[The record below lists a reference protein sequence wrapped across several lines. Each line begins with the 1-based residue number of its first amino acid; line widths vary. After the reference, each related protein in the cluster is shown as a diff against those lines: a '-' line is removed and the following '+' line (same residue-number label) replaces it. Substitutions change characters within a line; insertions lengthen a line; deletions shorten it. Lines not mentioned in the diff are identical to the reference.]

1 MRPLWPF
8 GHGGLAILGFMSDID
23 FSSPVGQ
30 VRVLIPDLRKLED
43 LRDLRNEP
51 RYLFADEEIEAL
63 LAVNGGNVKLAAADA
78 CDAIG
83 MDKALQLLVLKTDDK
98 QTDGAK
104 LLSAIV
110 GRAKQLRA
118 QAREDEENN
127 LCFDVV
133 QPTFEPVDWAVNF

>member
-1 MRPLWPF
+1 M
-8 GHGGLAILGFMSDID
+8 ID
-23 FSSPVGQ
+23 YTSPIGQ

-51 RYLFADEEIEAL
+51 RYLFTDDEI
-63 LAVNGGNVKLAAADA
+63 LAFLAINNGNVKRAAADA

-104 LLSAIV
+104 LLDAIV
-110 GRAKQLRA
+110 KRAKTLRE
-118 QAREDEENN
+118 QAKEDDENN
-127 LCFDVV
+127 LSFDIIM
-133 QPTFEPVDWAVNF
+133 PSYEPVDWVVNF

>member
-1 MRPLWPF
+1 M
-8 GHGGLAILGFMSDID
+8 ID
-23 FSSPVGQ
+23 YTSPIGQ

-51 RYLFADEEIEAL
+51 RYLFTDDEILAF
-63 LAVNGGNVKLAAADA
+63 LAVNNGNVKRAAADA

-104 LLSAIV
+104 LLDAIV
-110 GRAKQLRA
+110 KRAKTLRE
-118 QAREDEENN
+118 QAKEDDEDN
-127 LCFDVV
+127 LSFDVIM
-133 QPTFEPVDWAVNF
+133 PSYDPVDWVVNF

>member
-1 MRPLWPF
+1 
-8 GHGGLAILGFMSDID
+8 MSDID

-104 LLSAIV
+104 LLAAIV
-110 GRAKQLRA
+110 GRGRQLRA
-118 QAREDEENN
+118 QAKEDEVSS

>member
-1 MRPLWPF
+1 M
-8 GHGGLAILGFMSDID
+8 ID
-23 FSSPVGQ
+23 YTSPIGQ

-51 RYLFADEEIEAL
+51 RYLFTDDEILAF
-63 LAVNGGNVKLAAADA
+63 LAVNNGNVKRAAADA

-104 LLSAIV
+104 LLDAIV
-110 GRAKQLRA
+110 KRARMLRE
-118 QAREDEENN
+118 QAKEDDENN
-127 LCFDVV
+127 LSCDVIM
-133 QPTFEPVDWAVNF
+133 PSYEPVDWAVNF

>member
-1 MRPLWPF
+1 M
-8 GHGGLAILGFMSDID
+8 ID
-23 FSSPVGQ
+23 YTSPVGQ

-51 RYLFADEEIEAL
+51 RYLFTDDEILAF
-63 LAVNGGNVKLAAADA
+63 LAVNSGNVKRAAADA

-104 LLSAIV
+104 LLDAIV
-110 GRAKQLRA
+110 KRARALRE
-118 QAREDEENN
+118 QAKEDDENN
-127 LCFDVV
+127 LLFDVV
-133 QPTFEPVDWAVNF
+133 MPSYEPVDWVVNF

>member
-1 MRPLWPF
+1 M
-8 GHGGLAILGFMSDID
+8 ID
-23 FSSPVGQ
+23 YTSPIGQ

-51 RYLFADEEIEAL
+51 RYLFTDGEILAF
-63 LAVNGGNVKLAAADA
+63 LAVNNGNVKRAAADA

-104 LLSAIV
+104 LLDAIV
-110 GRAKQLRA
+110 KRAKTLRE
-118 QAREDEENN
+118 QAKGDDENN
-127 LCFDVV
+127 LSFDVIM
-133 QPTFEPVDWAVNF
+133 PSYDPVDWVVNF

>member
-1 MRPLWPF
+1 MIEYPSR
-8 GHGGLAILGFMSDID
+8 I
-23 FSSPVGQ
+23 GQ

-51 RYLFADEEIEAL
+51 RYLFTDDEILAF
-63 LAVNGGNVKLAAADA
+63 LAVNNGNVKRAAADA

-104 LLSAIV
+104 LLDAIV
-110 GRAKQLRA
+110 KRAKTLRE
-118 QAREDEENN
+118 QAKEDDENN
-127 LCFDVV
+127 LSFDVIM
-133 QPTFEPVDWAVNF
+133 PSYEPVDWVVNF

>member
-1 MRPLWPF
+1 M
-8 GHGGLAILGFMSDID
+8 ID
-23 FSSPVGQ
+23 YTSPIGQ

-51 RYLFADEEIEAL
+51 RYLFTDDEI
-63 LAVNGGNVKLAAADA
+63 LAFLAINNGNVKRAAADA

-104 LLSAIV
+104 LLDAIV
-110 GRAKQLRA
+110 KRAKTLRERA
-118 QAREDEENN
+118 KEDDENN
-127 LCFDVV
+127 LSFDVIM
-133 QPTFEPVDWAVNF
+133 PSYDPVDWVVNF

>member
-1 MRPLWPF
+1 MS
-8 GHGGLAILGFMSDID
+8 AIDSS
-23 FSSPVGQ
+23 SSPVGQ

-63 LAVNGGNVKLAAADA
+63 LAVNSGNVKLAAADA

>member
-1 MRPLWPF
+1 
-8 GHGGLAILGFMSDID
+8 MSDID

-51 RYLFADEEIEAL
+51 RYLFTDEEIEAL
-63 LAVNGGNVKLAAADA
+63 LAVNSGNIKLAAADA

-110 GRAKQLRA
+110 GRARQLRA
-118 QAREDEENN
+118 SAREDEVNN

>member
-1 MRPLWPF
+1 M
-8 GHGGLAILGFMSDID
+8 ID
-23 FSSPVGQ
+23 YTSPIGQ

-51 RYLFADEEIEAL
+51 RYLFTDDEILAF
-63 LAVNGGNVKLAAADA
+63 LAVNNWNVKRAAADA

-104 LLSAIV
+104 LLDAIV
-110 GRAKQLRA
+110 KRAKTLRE
-118 QAREDEENN
+118 QAKEDDENN
-127 LCFDVV
+127 LSFDVIM
-133 QPTFEPVDWAVNF
+133 PSYDPVDWVVNF

>member
-1 MRPLWPF
+1 M
-8 GHGGLAILGFMSDID
+8 ID
-23 FSSPVGQ
+23 YTSSVGQ

-51 RYLFADEEIEAL
+51 RYLFTDDEI
-63 LAVNGGNVKLAAADA
+63 LAFLAINNGNVKLSAADA

-83 MDKALQLLVLKTDDK
+83 MDKSLQLLVLKTDDK

-127 LCFDVV
+127 LCFEVV

>member
-1 MRPLWPF
+1 
-8 GHGGLAILGFMSDID
+8 MSDID

-51 RYLFADEEIEAL
+51 RYLFTDEEIEAL
-63 LAVNGGNVKLAAADA
+63 LVINSGNVKLAAADA

-83 MDKALQLLVLKTDDK
+83 TDKALQLLVLKTDDK

-104 LLSAIV
+104 LLSAFV
-110 GRAKQLRA
+110 GRARQLRA

-133 QPTFEPVDWAVNF
+133 YPSFEPVDWAVNF

>member
-1 MRPLWPF
+1 M
-8 GHGGLAILGFMSDID
+8 ID
-23 FSSPVGQ
+23 YTSPIGQ

-51 RYLFADEEIEAL
+51 RYLFTDDEI
-63 LAVNGGNVKLAAADA
+63 LAFLTVNGGNVKRAAADA

-104 LLSAIV
+104 LLDAIV
-110 GRAKQLRA
+110 KRAKTLRQ
-118 QAREDEENN
+118 QAKEDEENN
-127 LCFDVV
+127 LSFDVV
-133 QPTFEPVDWAVNF
+133 YPSFEPVDWAVNF

>member
-1 MRPLWPF
+1 M
-8 GHGGLAILGFMSDID
+8 IEYT
-23 FSSPVGQ
+23 SPIGQ

-51 RYLFADEEIEAL
+51 RYLFTDDEILAF
-63 LAVNGGNVKLAAADA
+63 LAVNNGNVKRAAADA

-104 LLSAIV
+104 LLDAIV
-110 GRAKQLRA
+110 KRAKTLRE
-118 QAREDEENN
+118 QAKEDDENN
-127 LCFDVV
+127 LSFDVIM
-133 QPTFEPVDWAVNF
+133 PSYEPVDWVVNF

>member
-1 MRPLWPF
+1 M
-8 GHGGLAILGFMSDID
+8 ID
-23 FSSPVGQ
+23 YTSPIGQ

-51 RYLFADEEIEAL
+51 RYLFMDDEILAF
-63 LAVNGGNVKLAAADA
+63 LAVNNGNVKRAAADA

-104 LLSAIV
+104 LLDAIV
-110 GRAKQLRA
+110 KRAKTLRE
-118 QAREDEENN
+118 QAKEDDENN
-127 LCFDVV
+127 LSFDVIM
-133 QPTFEPVDWAVNF
+133 PSYEPVDWVVNF

>member
-1 MRPLWPF
+1 M
-8 GHGGLAILGFMSDID
+8 ID
-23 FSSPVGQ
+23 YTSPIGQ

-51 RYLFADEEIEAL
+51 RYLFTDDEILAF
-63 LAVNGGNVKLAAADA
+63 LAVNNGNVKRAAADA

-104 LLSAIV
+104 LLDAIV
-110 GRAKQLRA
+110 KRARTLRE
-118 QAREDEENN
+118 QAKEDDENN
-127 LCFDVV
+127 LSFDVV
-133 QPTFEPVDWAVNF
+133 MPSYEPVDWVVNF

>member
-1 MRPLWPF
+1 M
-8 GHGGLAILGFMSDID
+8 ID
-23 FSSPVGQ
+23 YTSPIGQ

-51 RYLFADEEIEAL
+51 RYLFTDDEILAF
-63 LAVNGGNVKLAAADA
+63 LAVNNGNVKRAAADA

-104 LLSAIV
+104 LLDAIV
-110 GRAKQLRA
+110 KRAKTLRE
-118 QAREDEENN
+118 QAKEDDENN
-127 LCFDVV
+127 LSFDVIM
-133 QPTFEPVDWAVNF
+133 PSYEPVDGVVNF

>member
-1 MRPLWPF
+1 M
-8 GHGGLAILGFMSDID
+8 ID
-23 FSSPVGQ
+23 YTSPIGQ

-51 RYLFADEEIEAL
+51 RYLFTDDEILAF
-63 LAVNGGNVKLAAADA
+63 LAVNSGNVKRAAADA

-104 LLSAIV
+104 LLDAIV
-110 GRAKQLRA
+110 KRAKTLRE
-118 QAREDEENN
+118 QAKEDDENN
-127 LCFDVV
+127 LSFDVIM
-133 QPTFEPVDWAVNF
+133 PSYEPVDWVVNF

>member
-1 MRPLWPF
+1 M
-8 GHGGLAILGFMSDID
+8 ID
-23 FSSPVGQ
+23 YAFSIGQ

-51 RYLFADEEIEAL
+51 RYLFTDDEI
-63 LAVNGGNVKLAAADA
+63 LAFLAINNGNVKLAAADA

-83 MDKALQLLVLKTDDK
+83 MDKSLQLLVLKTDDK

-110 GRAKQLRA
+110 GRARQLRA

-127 LCFDVV
+127 LCFDIV

>member
-1 MRPLWPF
+1 M
-8 GHGGLAILGFMSDID
+8 ID
-23 FSSPVGQ
+23 YTSPIGQ

-51 RYLFADEEIEAL
+51 RYLFTDDEILAF
-63 LAVNGGNVKLAAADA
+63 LAVNNGNVKRAAADA

-104 LLSAIV
+104 LLDAIV
-110 GRAKQLRA
+110 KRARMLRE
-118 QAREDEENN
+118 QAREDDENN
-127 LCFDVV
+127 LSFDVIM
-133 QPTFEPVDWAVNF
+133 PSYEPVDWAVNF

>member
-1 MRPLWPF
+1 M
-8 GHGGLAILGFMSDID
+8 ID
-23 FSSPVGQ
+23 YTSSVGQ

-51 RYLFADEEIEAL
+51 RYLFTDDEI
-63 LAVNGGNVKLAAADA
+63 LAFLAINNGNVKLAAADA

-83 MDKALQLLVLKTDDK
+83 TDKALQLLVLKTDDK

-118 QAREDEENN
+118 SAREDEVNN

-133 QPTFEPVDWAVNF
+133 QPMFEPVDWAVNF

>member
-1 MRPLWPF
+1 M
-8 GHGGLAILGFMSDID
+8 ID
-23 FSSPVGQ
+23 YTSPIGQ

-51 RYLFADEEIEAL
+51 RYLFTDDEI
-63 LAVNGGNVKLAAADA
+63 LAFLAINNGNVKRAAADA

-104 LLSAIV
+104 LLDAIV
-110 GRAKQLRA
+110 KRAKTLRE
-118 QAREDEENN
+118 QAKEDDENN
-127 LCFDVV
+127 LSFDVIM
-133 QPTFEPVDWAVNF
+133 PSYDPVDWVVNF

>member
-1 MRPLWPF
+1 M
-8 GHGGLAILGFMSDID
+8 ID
-23 FSSPVGQ
+23 YTSPVGQ

-51 RYLFADEEIEAL
+51 RYLFTDDEILAF
-63 LAVNGGNVKLAAADA
+63 LAVNNGNVKRAAADA

-104 LLSAIV
+104 LLDAIV
-110 GRAKQLRA
+110 KRAKTLRE
-118 QAREDEENN
+118 QAKEDDENN
-127 LCFDVV
+127 LSFNVIM
-133 QPTFEPVDWAVNF
+133 PTYEPVDWAVNF

>member
-1 MRPLWPF
+1 M
-8 GHGGLAILGFMSDID
+8 ID
-23 FSSPVGQ
+23 YTSPIGQ

-51 RYLFADEEIEAL
+51 RYLFTDDEILAF
-63 LAVNGGNVKLAAADA
+63 LAVNNGNVKRAAADA

-104 LLSAIV
+104 LLDAIV
-110 GRAKQLRA
+110 KRAKTLRE
-118 QAREDEENN
+118 QAKEDDENN
-127 LCFDVV
+127 LSFDVIM
-133 QPTFEPVDWAVNF
+133 PSYDPADWVVNF

>member
-1 MRPLWPF
+1 M
-8 GHGGLAILGFMSDID
+8 ID
-23 FSSPVGQ
+23 YTSPIGQ

-51 RYLFADEEIEAL
+51 RYLFTDDEI
-63 LAVNGGNVKLAAADA
+63 LAFLGVNNGNVKRAAADA

-104 LLSAIV
+104 LLDAIV
-110 GRAKQLRA
+110 KRAKALRE
-118 QAREDEENN
+118 QAKEDDENI
-127 LCFDVV
+127 LSFDVIM
-133 QPTFEPVDWAVNF
+133 PSYEPVDWVVNF

>member
-1 MRPLWPF
+1 M
-8 GHGGLAILGFMSDID
+8 ID
-23 FSSPVGQ
+23 YTSPIGQ

-51 RYLFADEEIEAL
+51 RYLFTDDEILAF
-63 LAVNGGNVKLAAADA
+63 LAVNNGNVKRAAADA

-104 LLSAIV
+104 LLDAIV
-110 GRAKQLRA
+110 KRAKTLRE
-118 QAREDEENN
+118 QAKEDDESN
-127 LCFDVV
+127 LSFDVIM
-133 QPTFEPVDWAVNF
+133 PSYDPVDWVVNF

>member
-1 MRPLWPF
+1 
-8 GHGGLAILGFMSDID
+8 MSDID

-51 RYLFADEEIEAL
+51 RYLFSDEEIKAL
-63 LAVNGGNVKLAAADA
+63 LAVNSGNVKLAAADA

-104 LLSAIV
+104 LLAAIV

-133 QPTFEPVDWAVNF
+133 QPTFEPVDWVVNF

>member
-1 MRPLWPF
+1 M
-8 GHGGLAILGFMSDID
+8 IEYT
-23 FSSPVGQ
+23 SPIGQ

-51 RYLFADEEIEAL
+51 RYLFTDDEILAF
-63 LAVNGGNVKLAAADA
+63 LAVNNGNVKRAAADA

-104 LLSAIV
+104 LLDAIV
-110 GRAKQLRA
+110 KRARMLRE
-118 QAREDEENN
+118 QAKEDDENN
-127 LCFDVV
+127 LSFDVIM
-133 QPTFEPVDWAVNF
+133 PSYEPVDWVVNF

>member
-1 MRPLWPF
+1 M
-8 GHGGLAILGFMSDID
+8 ID
-23 FSSPVGQ
+23 YISPIGQ

-51 RYLFADEEIEAL
+51 RYLFTDDEILAF
-63 LAVNGGNVKLAAADA
+63 LAVNNGNVKRAAADA

-104 LLSAIV
+104 LLDAIV
-110 GRAKQLRA
+110 KRAKALRE
-118 QAREDEENN
+118 QAKEDEENN
-127 LCFDVV
+127 LSFDVIM
-133 QPTFEPVDWAVNF
+133 PSYEPVDWVVNF

>member
-1 MRPLWPF
+1 M
-8 GHGGLAILGFMSDID
+8 ID
-23 FSSPVGQ
+23 YTSPIGQ

-51 RYLFADEEIEAL
+51 RYLFTDDEILAF
-63 LAVNGGNVKLAAADA
+63 LAVNNGNVKRAAADA

-104 LLSAIV
+104 LLDAIV
-110 GRAKQLRA
+110 KRAKTLRE
-118 QAREDEENN
+118 QAKEDDESN
-127 LCFDVV
+127 LSFDVIL
-133 QPTFEPVDWAVNF
+133 PSYEPVDWVVNF